1 MKASSMVNEEDAQFL
16 IELVDTAGLAIMDIY
31 ARRDSL
37 ENALKADSS
46 PLTQA
51 DLVANQILVSGLQ
64 QRFPEIPVLS
74 EESRNTFVIGERPQM
89 YWAVDPL
96 DGTKEFIKGNG
107 EFTVNVALVVEG
119 VPQLGLI
126 GAPALSLFYFGAHG
140 FACDFSSKAQRRD
153 ENGWQDIRVSDT
165 PLNYSDGVGLRVAM
179 SRSHASTE
187 LEKWLTQFSKVI
199 AKDVGSSLKF
209 CLVAEGA
216 VDVYPRFG
224 PTCIWDTA
232 AGHAIVVASGG
243 RVVQV
248 NGAALT
254 YREPA
259 ATLNS
264 YFMAYR
270 ENFHSN

>member
-1 MKASSMVNEEDAQFL
+1 MKAQVCDEEDVQFL
-16 IELVDTAGLAIMDIY
+16 IELVDAAGLAIMDIY

-37 ENALKADSS
+37 ENAVKSDGS

-51 DLVANQILVSGLQ
+51 DLVANQILVSGLHQ
-64 QRFPEIPVLS
+64 KFPEIPVLS
-74 EESRNTFVIGERPQM
+74 EESRNTFAKGERPQM

-119 VPQLGLI
+119 VPQLGLV
-126 GAPALSLFYFGAHG
+126 GAPALGLFYFGLQG
-140 FACDFSSKAQRRD
+140 FAGDFPSKAQRRD
-153 ENGWQDIRVSDT
+153 KNGWHDVRVSEAHSNT
-165 PLNYSDGVGLRVAM
+165 TAGVGLRVAM
-179 SRSHASTE
+179 SRSHPSTE
-187 LEKWLTQFSKVI
+187 LQKWLTQFPKVD

-232 AGHAIVVASGG
+232 AGHAIVVAAGG
-243 RVVQV
+243 RVAQS
-248 NGAALT
+248 NGEALMYCEPALT
-254 YREPA
+254 
-259 ATLNS
+259 LNPHFIAS
-264 YFMAYR
+264 CQ
-270 ENFHSN
+270 NF

>member
-1 MKASSMVNEEDAQFL
+1 MNALSVVSEEDAQFL

-31 ARRDSL
+31 ARRESL
-37 ENALKADSS
+37 ENAVKSDSS

-51 DLVANQILVSGLQ
+51 DLVANQILVSGLHQ
-64 QRFPEIPVLS
+64 KFPEIPVLS
-74 EESRNTFVIGERPQM
+74 EESRNTFAKGERPQM

-119 VPQLGLI
+119 VPQLGLV
-126 GAPALSLFYFGAHG
+126 GAPALGLFYFGVQG
-140 FACDFSSKAQRRD
+140 FAGDFPSKAQRRD
-153 ENGWQDIRVSDT
+153 KNGWHDVRVSEAHSNT
-165 PLNYSDGVGLRVAM
+165 TAGVGLRVAM
-179 SRSHASTE
+179 SRSHPSTE
-187 LEKWLTQFSKVI
+187 LQKWLTQFPKVD

-232 AGHAIVVASGG
+232 AGHAIVVAAGG
-243 RVVQV
+243 RVAQS
-248 NGAALT
+248 NGEALMYCEPALT
-254 YREPA
+254 
-259 ATLNS
+259 LNPHFIAS
-264 YFMAYR
+264 CQ
-270 ENFHSN
+270 NF